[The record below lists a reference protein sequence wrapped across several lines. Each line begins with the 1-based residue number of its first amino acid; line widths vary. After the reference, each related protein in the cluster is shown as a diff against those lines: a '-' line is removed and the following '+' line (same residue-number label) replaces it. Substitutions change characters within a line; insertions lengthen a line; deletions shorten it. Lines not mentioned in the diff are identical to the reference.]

1 MNAPLPKTPTLT
13 PQRAKKCAECGREFI
28 PVPLAHA
35 PSFFTIDCAKCEAGS
50 TADVEAAP
58 IRAKPLLFGT
68 ARVIQADRED
78 DGVPF

>member
-1 MNAPLPKTPTLT
+1 MNAMLPKTTLA
-13 PQRAKKCAECGREFI
+13 PQRARKCAECGGEFI

-50 TADVEAAP
+50 DGDFEGAQLPVK
-58 IRAKPLLFGT
+58 RVLFGT